1 MIQFP
6 SIETIETS
14 NIFSH
19 RFATILFCVF
29 YLFLFNNKKEIMHV
43 TSSLFNNK
51 KEIMNFSKFLK
62 RWSSLEEAKSE
73 INL

>member
-1 MIQFP
+1 MIQFS

-14 NIFSH
+14 NNFSH

-29 YLFLFNNKKEIMHV
+29 YLFLFNNK
-43 TSSLFNNK
+43 N
-51 KEIMNFSKFLK
+51 EIMNFSKFLK